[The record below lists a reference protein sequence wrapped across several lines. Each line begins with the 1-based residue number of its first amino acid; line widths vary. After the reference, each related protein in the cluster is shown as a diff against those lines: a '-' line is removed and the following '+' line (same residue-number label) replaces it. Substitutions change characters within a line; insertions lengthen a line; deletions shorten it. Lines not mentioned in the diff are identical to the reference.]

1 VAKKKMARGEI
12 VNSNDRIEIVI
23 LQDPPGSKATPEW
36 SRAEDLA
43 YAVANRKQIDMIHYI
58 LTYETPITNLLAS
71 MVPVNVVEYIFKRA
85 VDEAKRVGQKNGD
98 IRSFFGAKRKVEDA
112 EL

>member
-1 VAKKKMARGEI
+1 MSRYESAPRRVLSVLTPVVVKVAKKKMARGEI
-12 VNSNDRIEIVI
+12 VNSNDRIETVI

-36 SRAEDLA
+36 SRAEVLA
-43 YAVANRKQIDMIHYI
+43 YAVANKKQVDMMHYI

-85 VDEAKRVGQKNGD
+85 VR
-98 IRSFFGAKRKVEDA
+98 
-112 EL
+112 